1 MKRSPARRA
10 PYRGNYYYR
19 DGRKLPLVKV
29 PDTFALRFK
38 AGQLPAQLRAWA
50 RERVAPIALEQTYGA
65 KRLATYRVP
74 APARD
79 RTMEAFRRDPR
90 TQYCTHVY
98 HRKGATVAE
107 PLVLTDEIVVQ
118 FQKGLSRPALRKLCR
133 ERGIELVEPVLGL
146 ANGYFCLVTAAA
158 GENALK
164 VANRLVEEGLAL
176 AAEPNFLRR
185 MARRLP
191 KSAIGNPQ
199 SEIPNDPL
207 FPRQWHLENTGRNG
221 AKRGADVKAI
231 EAWTLTKGS
240 RRITIAVIDD
250 GFDLGHP
257 DLSDRGKIVAPYDFG
272 EDDLDPSPGLRDAH
286 GTACAGV
293 ATAVGGNRLG
303 VTGIAPGCR
312 LMPIR
317 IPLDGLDEAAIARA
331 FRWAAARGA
340 DVISCSWGPADGTGV
355 KEPLPLIVKAA
366 IDQAVEKGRKGR
378 GCVICF
384 AAGNGDEPV
393 ELDGYAS
400 YLKVIAVAATTD
412 QDRRAWY
419 SDYGKAISIA
429 APSSGGRNGI
439 WTTDVQGRRGYNP
452 RDDWT
457 GDFGG
462 TSAACP
468 LVAGVAA
475 LVLSVNPGLTAPE
488 VRDVLQSTADKV
500 DPRGGRYDARGWSA
514 YYGYGRVNAARAV
527 REARVRRKRP
537 RRGLVLAARPTAV
550 RLPVWEL
557 EQRIRDG

>member
-1 MKRSPARRA
+1 MRPRAKKRTKRRA
-10 PYRGNYYYR
+10 PYRGNYFYR
-19 DGRKLPLVKV
+19 DGQKLSLVKV
-29 PDTFALRFK
+29 PDTFALRLRQ
-38 AGQLPAQLRAWA
+38 GRLSAQVRAWA
-50 RERVAPIALEQTYGA
+50 RERVAPVALEQAYGA

-79 RTMEAFRRDPR
+79 RTMEALRRDPR

-98 HRKGATVAE
+98 RRKGATGAE

-118 FQKGLSRPALRKLCR
+118 FQKGRSRPALHELFRA
-133 ERGIELVEPVLGL
+133 RGMALVESVPGL
-146 ANGYFCLVTAAA
+146 ANGYLCRVTAAA

-185 MARRLP
+185 MARRLAKLRP
-191 KSAIGNPQ
+191 
-199 SEIPNDPL
+199 PNDPL

-221 AKRGADVKAI
+221 ATRGADVRAM
-231 EAWTLTKGS
+231 EAWTLTRGS

-257 DLSDRGKIVAPYDFG
+257 DLTGRGKIVAPYDFG
-272 EDDLDPSPGLRDAH
+272 EEDPDPSPGLRDAH

-293 ATAVGGNRLG
+293 ATAVGGNHLG

-312 LMPIR
+312 LLPIR
-317 IPLDGLDEAAIARA
+317 IPMDGLDEAAIARA
-331 FRWAAARGA
+331 FRWAADRGA
-340 DVISCSWGPADGTGV
+340 DVISCSWGPADGTGIR
-355 KEPLPLIVKAA
+355 EPLPLIVKAA

-400 YLKVIAVAATTD
+400 YPAVIAVAATTD

-419 SDYGKAISIA
+419 SDYGRAISVA

-439 WTTDVQGRRGYNP
+439 WTTDVRGRRGYNP

-468 LVAGVAA
+468 LVAGIAA
-475 LVLSVNPGLTAPE
+475 LVLSVNPKLTAPE

-500 DPRGGRYDARGWSA
+500 DSRGGRYDARGWSP
-514 YYGYGRVNAARAV
+514 YYGYGRANAARAV
-527 REARVRRKRP
+527 QEAKRRVLKGSEGP
-537 RRGLVLAARPTAV
+537 
-550 RLPVWEL
+550 
-557 EQRIRDG
+557 

>member
-1 MKRSPARRA
+1 MTPRRNQRKP
-10 PYRGNYYYR
+10 PYRGNYFYR
-19 DGRKLPLVKV
+19 DGQRLPLVKA
-29 PDTFALRFK
+29 PDAFALRLK

-50 RERVAPIALEQTYGA
+50 RERVASVALEQTYGA
-65 KRLATYRVP
+65 QRLATYRVS

-79 RTMEAFRRDPR
+79 RTMAALRRDPR

-98 HRKGATVAE
+98 HRKGAKVAE

-118 FQKGLSRPALRKLCR
+118 FQKGLSRPALRRLCR
-133 ERGIELVEPVLGL
+133 ERGMELVEPVPGL
-146 ANGYFCLVTAAA
+146 ENGYLCRVTRGA

-164 VANRLVEEGLAL
+164 VANRLVEEGLAP

-191 KSAIGNPQ
+191 RPPLRNPESA
-199 SEIPNDPL
+199 IPNDPL

-221 AKRGADVKAI
+221 ARRGADVKAL
-231 EAWTLTKGS
+231 EAWKVIRGS
-240 RRITIAVIDD
+240 RRITLAVIDD

-257 DLSDRGKIVAPYDFG
+257 DLTGRGKIIAPYDFG
-272 EDDLDPSPGLRDAH
+272 EEDPDPSPGLRDAH

-312 LMPIR
+312 LMPLR

-331 FRWAAARGA
+331 FRWAADRGA
-340 DVISCSWGPADGTGV
+340 DVLSCSWGPADGTGV

-366 IDQAVEKGRKGR
+366 IDQAVGKGRKGR

-400 YLKVIAVAATTD
+400 YPKVIAVAATTD

-419 SDYGKAISIA
+419 SDYGKAISVA

-439 WTTDVQGRRGYNP
+439 WTTDVRGRRGYNP

-468 LVAGVAA
+468 LVAGTAA
-475 LVLSVNPGLTAPE
+475 LVLSVNPGLTARE

-500 DPRGGRYDARGWSA
+500 DPQGGRYDARGWSP

-527 REARVRRKRP
+527 REAKRRKRP
-537 RRGLVLAARPTAV
+537 RRGRVLAATPTVERRPGATSS
-550 RLPVWEL
+550 P
-557 EQRIRDG
+557 